1 MNLLEMII
9 VLSITLGVTI
19 INYLIYGSSKLSPC
33 YIEFD
38 SRRRSEMKLMREY
51 NDGFKK
57 VFLMYLGTT
66 VVITFFMLISFSWF
80 VALVLMAVQ
89 LMYTVGATLVMVWMY
104 VRSVI
109 YWERE
114 FREEEGKKMREVLDF
129 RMVA

>member
-9 VLSITLGVTI
+9 VLSITVGVTI

-66 VVITFFMLISFSWF
+66 TVITFFMLISYSWF

-89 LMYTVGATLVMVWMY
+89 LVYTVGATLIMVWMY
-104 VRSVI
+104 VRSKL
-109 YWERE
+109 YWELE
-114 FREEEGKKMREVLDF
+114 FKKEEKVKASQVCDAC
-129 RMVA
+129 VV